1 MSKPIVAVVGRPN
14 VGKST
19 LFNRLAGERIS
30 IVQDTPGVTRDRI
43 YADVDWLNYKF
54 TLIDTGGMEPNAED
68 VILRQILVQAQ
79 IAIDTADVI
88 IFVTDV
94 KQGVMDAD
102 EQVANML
109 RRTKKP
115 VVLAVNKVDE
125 MRRENLDVYEF
136 YSLGIGEVYPISAGQ
151 ALGLGDMLDA
161 VCSHFPEGSENAE
174 EEDVIRVALV
184 GKPNVGK
191 SSLINRMLGEER
203 LIVSNIPGTTRDAID
218 TPFEY
223 DGQKY
228 VLIDTAGMRRK
239 SKIKEEIERYSIIR
253 AVAAVERCDVAVLVI
268 DANEGITDQDAKIA
282 GIAHERGKAAII
294 AVNKWDSIDKDDKT
308 MNQFLKD
315 IANDLSYMAYAPRVF
330 ISAVTGQRVIKMLD
344 TVKEVYANNCLRVST
359 GVLNDVLVE
368 AMAMQQPPAEK
379 GRQLKIYYMTQVSVK
394 PPTFVIFV
402 NDRELMHFSY
412 RRYIENQLRQNFGF
426 SGTPIHFVVRQKG
439 DKD

>member
-1 MSKPIVAVVGRPN
+1 
-14 VGKST
+14 
-19 LFNRLAGERIS
+19 
-30 IVQDTPGVTRDRI
+30 
-43 YADVDWLNYKF
+43 
-54 TLIDTGGMEPNAED
+54 
-68 VILRQILVQAQ
+68 
-79 IAIDTADVI
+79 
-88 IFVTDV
+88 
-94 KQGVMDAD
+94 
-102 EQVANML
+102 
-109 RRTKKP
+109 
-115 VVLAVNKVDE
+115 
-125 MRRENLDVYEF
+125 
-136 YSLGIGEVYPISAGQ
+136 
-151 ALGLGDMLDA
+151 MLDA
-161 VCSHFPEGSENAE
+161 VCSHFPDGAENAE
-174 EEDVIRVALV
+174 EDDVIRVALI

-239 SKIKEEIERYSIIR
+239 SKIKEDIEKYSIIR

-268 DANEGITDQDAKIA
+268 DAQEGITDQDAKIA

-294 AVNKWDSIDKDDKT
+294 AVNKWDVIEKDDKT
-308 MNQFLKD
+308 MNKFLKD

-330 ISAVTGQRVIKMLD
+330 ISALTGQRVIKMLD
-344 TVKEVYANNCLRVST
+344 TVKEVYANNNLRVST

-379 GRQLKIYYMTQVSVK
+379 GRQLKIYYMTQVGVK
-394 PPTFVIFV
+394 PPTFVVFV

-426 SGTPIHFVVRQKG
+426 KGTPIHFVVRQKG